1 MEKVII
7 FGTGKRAQWI
17 FKYLDKY
24 NEFEVVEIWDNNEKK
39 TGKIYEVNGKNVV
52 VKQPHYENQYNI
64 IVSSDVYYEE
74 ITRQLIENLS
84 INPIYIKKFGY
95 VFNSFK
101 TKILEKYK
109 DSDNAGINNICK
121 YLRANELDVFCGQI
135 SNNYPLDIFEV
146 HKDSDNGLLYSFWQ
160 GKKIYLS
167 SVYKNPNDA
176 KAYLCTLCKEQD
188 VNSPHCYNIDKLDF
202 YNTDIFIDGGA
213 AEGFLAL

>member
-146 HKDSDNGLLYSFWQ
+146 HKDSDNGLLYSF
-160 GKKIYLS
+160 
-167 SVYKNPNDA
+167 
-176 KAYLCTLCKEQD
+176 
-188 VNSPHCYNIDKLDF
+188 
-202 YNTDIFIDGGA
+202 
-213 AEGFLAL
+213 